1 MKRSRPRT
9 FEFTGSRRD
18 IPIGA
23 VVAGDIDPDAPLTV
37 TLHFRRRTRPE
48 PPGSAADL
56 ARFSHPTTWRA
67 LARQR
72 ARTHARAAKRVA
84 AFARAH
90 GIAVRDIDLAGR
102 RMVWE
107 APARVLTD
115 MFGATVRLYRQGDR
129 TFQARTGALRIPRA
143 IAPWT
148 RAVVGFDQ
156 RPLLPIRPAADAA
169 AAAGDALWPTQIAA
183 RYGIPPDRDMSQQ
196 CVGIIA
202 MGGGYLQSDLDAAL
216 TRMGRQPRT
225 VIEQSVG
232 GVTNQFTD
240 GTQPAEQEIALDM
253 QVVAGLLPSAR
264 IVVYFT
270 GNTAEA
276 MADAIQQAA
285 RDDANRPRV
294 LSISWGSPEFYWT
307 DPRREVV
314 CAALCDAMR
323 VGISV
328 VTAAGDQLATC
339 GMTDGK
345 AHVWFPASAPYVL
358 GCGGTGLAPQGDETV
373 WHEGDIG
380 TGGGISDK
388 YPVADFQNAVALPVS
403 VNPDQRRGRG
413 VPDVAAL
420 AAKSPG
426 YRIVVNGAEM
436 AKDGTSAA
444 TPLWAALI
452 AIANAGR
459 STPLGLVPPHLY
471 GAAGLTLPITSGD
484 NRQHGIGYAAGGG
497 WNACT
502 GLGVPRAADII
513 AALATAGMV

>member
-1 MKRSRPRT
+1 MRRPRPSAV
-9 FEFTGSRRD
+9 EFKGSDRD

-23 VVAGDIDPDAPLTV
+23 VPAGDIDPDAPLAV

-56 ARFSHPTTWRA
+56 ARFSHPTTWGA

-72 ARTHARAAKRVA
+72 VRTHARAAKRIA
-84 AFARAH
+84 DFARAH
-90 GIAVRDIDLAGR
+90 GITVRDIDLASR

-115 MFGATVRLYRQGDR
+115 MFGATLRLYRQDGR

-156 RPLLPIRPAADAA
+156 RPLLPLRPAADAA
-169 AAAGDALWPTQIAA
+169 AAAGDALWPTQVAE
-183 RYGIPPDRDMSQQ
+183 RYGIPLDRDTSRQ

-202 MGGGYLQSDLDAAL
+202 MGGGYQQSDLDTAL
-216 TRMGRQPRT
+216 TRMGRQPRS
-225 VIEQSVG
+225 VIDQSVG

-240 GTQPAEQEIALDM
+240 GTPQAEQEIALDL
-253 QVVAGLLPSAR
+253 QVVAGVLPNAR

-270 GNTAEA
+270 GNTAQA
-276 MADAIQQAA
+276 LADAIQQAA
-285 RDDANRPRV
+285 SDDANRPRV

-307 DPRREVV
+307 DPRREVL

-345 AHVWFPASAPYVL
+345 AHV
-358 GCGGTGLAPQGDETV
+358 
-373 WHEGDIG
+373 
-380 TGGGISDK
+380 
-388 YPVADFQNAVALPVS
+388 
-403 VNPDQRRGRG
+403 
-413 VPDVAAL
+413 
-420 AAKSPG
+420 
-426 YRIVVNGAEM
+426 
-436 AKDGTSAA
+436 
-444 TPLWAALI
+444 
-452 AIANAGR
+452 
-459 STPLGLVPPHLY
+459 
-471 GAAGLTLPITSGD
+471 
-484 NRQHGIGYAAGGG
+484 
-497 WNACT
+497 
-502 GLGVPRAADII
+502 
-513 AALATAGMV
+513 